1 MVGKILAQVVL
12 TVKLGMN
19 WWLRDLVTAIY
30 KSGSPTQL
38 LTEECRINLPNQG
51 RWQIFWAAFE
61 IENNLTC
68 PNFTLV
74 LVPNKGKNVKKM
86 CLTSKEELVLLDW
99 LSVGT

>member
-1 MVGKILAQVVL
+1 M
-12 TVKLGMN
+12 
-19 WWLRDLVTAIY
+19 VTAIY
-30 KSGSPTQL
+30 KSGSPTQF

-86 CLTSKEELVLLDW
+86 CLTSKKELVLLDW

>member
-1 MVGKILAQVVL
+1 MVGKIPAQVVL

-19 WWLRDLVTAIY
+19 WSLRDLVTAIY

-74 LVPNKGKNVKKM
+74 LVPNKGENVKK
-86 CLTSKEELVLLDW
+86 CVSSQKKSLFCW
-99 LSVGT
+99 IG